1 LKQTFFDLIYQERER
16 LFSQHPKMWIQLNP
30 LYRGM
35 KEFISKYAD
44 REQLAIISTKKQT
57 FIHRILEGNGI
68 DFSMQRIFQAGHDQ
82 SKSEIILD
90 LLKKNRLEPTHL
102 IFVDDQV
109 DTLIKMKHTGVNRY
123 LAGWGYNN
131 DTQKTRA
138 RDACISVLTLDEF
151 YQSVMTLIINEKYIR
166 T

>member
-1 LKQTFFDLIYQERER
+1 
-16 LFSQHPKMWIQLNP
+16 M
-30 LYRGM
+30 
-35 KEFISKYAD
+35 
-44 REQLAIISTKKQT
+44 
-57 FIHRILEGNGI
+57 
-68 DFSMQRIFQAGHDQ
+68 
-82 SKSEIILD
+82 
-90 LLKKNRLEPTHL
+90 LKKNRLEPTHL